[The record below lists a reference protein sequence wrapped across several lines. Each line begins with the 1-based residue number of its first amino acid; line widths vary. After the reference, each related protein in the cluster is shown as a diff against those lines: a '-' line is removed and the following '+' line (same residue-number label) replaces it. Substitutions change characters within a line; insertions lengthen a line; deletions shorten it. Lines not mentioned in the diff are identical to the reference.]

1 MPVLNEEAHLQR
13 AVESILAQ
21 DYPGT
26 LDVCLALGPST
37 DRTEEIARRLS
48 ASDSRVRSVPNPTGG
63 RSSGLNA
70 TIRATNGDVVVRVDA
85 HSELPPGYITRA
97 VATLQRTGAVNVGG
111 VQRAVGTT
119 PFEQAVARALASPFG
134 MGGARYR
141 TGGTEGPVDTVFLG
155 VFSRTAL
162 ERVGLF
168 DETVVG
174 NEDYELNIRLRDHGG
189 TVWFDP
195 ELRVDYVPRGSVRAL
210 ARQFFLYGA
219 WKRVVVRK
227 HPGSTKFRQVVPP
240 IALLAIVAS
249 LVASV
254 WWPVGLIV
262 PAAYVF
268 AVMLAAIV
276 AGREPALIGRLLVI
290 FPVVHG
296 AWAGG
301 FLRGVKERGARPN
314 SPDR

>member
-21 DYPGT
+21 DYPGA

-37 DRTEEIARRLS
+37 DRTDEMAHRIAT
-48 ASDSRVRSVPNPTGG
+48 SDSRVRNVSNPTGG

-70 TIRATNGDVVVRVDA
+70 AIRATNGDIVVRVDA

-97 VATLQRTGAVNVGG
+97 VETLQRTGAVNVGG

-119 PFEQAVARALASPFG
+119 PFERAVARALASPFG

-219 WKRVVVRK
+219 WKRVVVHK

-290 FPVVHG
+290 FPVMHG

-301 FLRGVKERGARPN
+301 FLRGAQERAARPN
-314 SPDR
+314 SLDR

>member
-21 DYPGT
+21 DYPGA
-26 LDVCLALGPST
+26 LDACLALGPST
-37 DRTEEIARRLS
+37 DRTEEIAQRLS
-48 ASDSRVRSVPNPTGG
+48 ASDSRVRSVSNPTGG

-70 TIRATNGDVVVRVDA
+70 AIRATNGEIVVRVDA

-97 VATLQRTGAVNVGG
+97 VETLQRTGAVNVGG

-119 PFEQAVARALASPFG
+119 PFERSVARALASPFG

-155 VFSRTAL
+155 VFSRAAL

-174 NEDYELNIRLRDHGG
+174 NEDYELNIRLRDNGG

-227 HPGSTKFRQVVPP
+227 HPGSTRLRQVVPP

-254 WWPVGLIV
+254 WWPVGLFV
-262 PAAYVF
+262 PGAYVF
-268 AVMLAAIV
+268 AVMLAAIA
-276 AGREPALIGRLLVI
+276 AGRRPALIGRLLVI
-290 FPVVHG
+290 FPVMHG

-301 FLRGVKERGARPN
+301 FLRGAQKHAARPN